1 MSKPLKF
8 MASRFPC
15 IRHCLLAAMAAL
27 TLAITAP
34 AALANSSSAHLM
46 IGYNEI
52 GRTQHV
58 QIGVNKSIIVDLPVE
73 AGEVIVSQP
82 GVANAIM
89 RTRSRAVIQ
98 GISAGETNIF
108 FLDSRGSGIA
118 VVEISVAQ
126 DASGLAATINRL
138 IPGSRIQVQSFA
150 DAVVLSGQVNSA
162 DDHEKAIAIAGQFVG
177 GPDYVTS
184 VVNVAGGQQVM
195 LKVTVA
201 EVSREAVHQLGIN
214 LTASFGSTAIL
225 RTTPSL
231 GGASGVSGNSNLL
244 TANFGA
250 GDFSLNAQ
258 LRALERRGAM
268 RTLSEPTLTAIS
280 GQSAEFLAGG
290 EFPVPVAVD
299 ADGKITYEFKEFG
312 VKLNF
317 TPTVRSNGIVGLVV
331 DTSVSELTTEGGIN
345 TAQVTIPATRE
356 RRAST
361 SVELPTGATLAIG
374 GLIEDRVRQQINS
387 LPGLGNIPILG
398 ALFRSRDFV
407 HSQTELVILVTP
419 VIVHPSYAT
428 PELPTDTYI
437 PASDAEG
444 IFLGR
449 MQSLY
454 GVSGGYGGGQFRGS
468 VGFVLD

>member
-1 MSKPLKF
+1 MPTKIMNSACIPL
-8 MASRFPC
+8 SVR
-15 IRHCLLAAMAAL
+15 RLLLAGLAALGLAMAA
-27 TLAITAP
+27 AP
-34 AALANSSSAHLM
+34 AVANSSAHLL
-46 IGYNEI
+46 IGHNEI
-52 GRTQHV
+52 GRTQHI
-58 QIGVNKSIIVDLPVE
+58 QIGVNKSIIIDLPVE

-98 GISAGETNIF
+98 GIAAGETNIF

-118 VVEISVAQ
+118 VIEISVAQ
-126 DASGLAATINRL
+126 DATGLAATINRL
-138 IPGSRIQVQSFA
+138 IPGARVQVQSFA

-162 DDHEKAIAIAGQFVG
+162 DDLEKAVAIAGQFVG
-177 GPDYVTS
+177 GPDSVTS
-184 VVNVAGGQQVM
+184 VINVAGGQQVM

-201 EVSREAVHQLGIN
+201 EVSREAVRQLGIN
-214 LTASFGSTAIL
+214 LNASFGTSAIL
-225 RTTPSL
+225 QTNPSL
-231 GGASGVSGNSNLL
+231 GGASGVSGNPNLL
-244 TANFGA
+244 TANIGA
-250 GDFSLNAQ
+250 GNFSLTAQ

-290 EFPVPVAVD
+290 EFPVPVSVD

-312 VKLNF
+312 VRLNF

-331 DTSVSELTTEGGIN
+331 ETSVSELTTEGGIN
-345 TAQVTIPATRE
+345 TPIVTIPATRE

-361 SVELPTGATLAIG
+361 SVELPNGATLAIG
-374 GLIEDRVRQQINS
+374 GLIEDRVRQQINA

-419 VIVHPSYAT
+419 MIVQPSYAQ
-428 PELPTDTYI
+428 PQLPTDTYVL
-437 PASDAEG
+437 PTEAEA

-449 MQSLY
+449 MESLY
-454 GVSGGYGGGQFRGS
+454 GVGGGQGGGQFRGS